1 MTKSKE
7 RTEQSFFSKYSS
19 QIGLI
24 IMVSLVVLFFIITS
38 PNVFLKSSIYFSFLA
53 SVPTIGLM
61 ALGLTF
67 ILGLG
72 EIDLSFPSVMALSGF
87 LFATVFSATGSFWL
101 ALMACIGSGILV
113 GMTNGFIVT
122 KIGVPSIVVTLG
134 MQFLVRGFSNL
145 ISNGTALILPLRG
158 TVSQQILV
166 GKIGKIPM
174 QSLWFLGI
182 TIFLYFF
189 LFRHKFGEHVLFV
202 GDNQESAR
210 MMGVNVDWIKIG
222 AFSLMGAMAAFAGIF
237 DLYRMGTWWPTMGDG
252 YLMMIMAA
260 VFVGGTSM
268 FGGEATIFG
277 TFLGSFM
284 IGALEAGIV
293 AAGLKGFWTRFIIG
307 VLIIIAVIIHTLI
320 RKRK

>member
-1 MTKSKE
+1 MTKTKE
-7 RTEQSFFSKYSS
+7 RTEQSFFNKYSS

-24 IMVSLVVLFFIITS
+24 IMVSLVVLFFIVTS
-38 PNVFLKSSIYFSFLA
+38 PDVFLKGSIYFSFLA

-67 ILGLG
+67 ILGMG

-87 LFATVFSATGSFWL
+87 LFASVFSATGSFWL
-101 ALMACIGSGILV
+101 ALLACIGSGVLV
-113 GMTNGFIVT
+113 GMTNGFIVA

-134 MQFLVRGFSNL
+134 MQFLIRGFSNL
-145 ISNGTALILPLRG
+145 ISNGTAIIVPLRG
-158 TVSQQILV
+158 TLSQQILV

-174 QSLWFLGI
+174 QSLWFAGA
-182 TIFLYFF
+182 TIFLYFL

-210 MMGVNVDWIKIG
+210 MMGVNVDWVKIG

-237 DLYRMGTWWPTMGDG
+237 DLYRMGTWWPTMGEG